1 MLSRAAA
8 RPASSYASRRIA
20 TSSSSFIS
28 YRTLTRNLTQ
38 SSVRASPPKDNRPH
52 RPPKKPA
59 QFNTVPN
66 SSARPSTSSEDSS
79 VGDHTWKPRDG
90 VKFGG
95 AAAAGTAGAVGA
107 DRPRVDKPEDGS
119 HVGAQIELDP
129 PATPIEMDLPE
140 TSAGNSGP
148 AKASEAGPDVINLG
162 APPASSP
169 PDSRTSSTAARE
181 VEQEAAAEAEAQSA
195 QDAPSQPLPDLRQ
208 GIPSTF
214 DFEFGKGSS
223 TFAKSGDQSGPASL
237 DVTEENAARQQT
249 EAGGRGG
256 RNKGDYPKSA
266 YESSLDRR
274 RNRMANYMYL
284 ALLGGLVGTA
294 GYLGR
299 PFSEDEK
306 VPDNFEPAQVS
317 SWSPAATYS
326 RISARMNSQM
336 GYYTEPAFPK
346 LLPDMDPNMRPPY
359 TLVLSLEDLLVHSE
373 WSREHGWRL
382 AKRPGVDYFL
392 RYLSQY
398 YELVIFTSVS
408 FQSADPII
416 RKLDPFHIV
425 MWPLFREATR
435 YEKGEY
441 IKDLS
446 YLNRPLSKTIVI
458 DTNATHAK
466 LQPENAIILPKWKGD
481 PKDPHAKDLVSL
493 IPFLEYVGSMG
504 IEDTRKVL
512 ESFKDKD
519 IPAEFAA
526 REAKAREAFNKQL
539 AEEKA
544 KRPKRSL
551 GSLFGNALGIKAQP
565 GMGSLTLD
573 GETSAAQGFEEG
585 KMLSDQIRERGQR
598 EYERM
603 EKEIRENGAKWLAE
617 MAAEEKKAQEEGMKS
632 MRAGLMGGW
641 FGGGQPKA

>member
-1 MLSRAAA
+1 SDGESELNMLSRAAA

-59 QFNTVPN
+59 QFNTAPN

-237 DVTEENAARQQT
+237 DVTEEDAARQQT

-256 RNKGDYPKSA
+256 RNEGDYPKSA

-382 AKRPGVDYFL
+382 AKR
-392 RYLSQY
+392 
-398 YELVIFTSVS
+398 
-408 FQSADPII
+408 
-416 RKLDPFHIV
+416 
-425 MWPLFREATR
+425 
-435 YEKGEY
+435 
-441 IKDLS
+441 
-446 YLNRPLSKTIVI
+446 
-458 DTNATHAK
+458 
-466 LQPENAIILPKWKGD
+466 
-481 PKDPHAKDLVSL
+481 
-493 IPFLEYVGSMG
+493 
-504 IEDTRKVL
+504 
-512 ESFKDKD
+512 
-519 IPAEFAA
+519 
-526 REAKAREAFNKQL
+526 
-539 AEEKA
+539 
-544 KRPKRSL
+544 
-551 GSLFGNALGIKAQP
+551 
-565 GMGSLTLD
+565 
-573 GETSAAQGFEEG
+573 
-585 KMLSDQIRERGQR
+585 
-598 EYERM
+598 
-603 EKEIRENGAKWLAE
+603 
-617 MAAEEKKAQEEGMKS
+617 
-632 MRAGLMGGW
+632 
-641 FGGGQPKA
+641 